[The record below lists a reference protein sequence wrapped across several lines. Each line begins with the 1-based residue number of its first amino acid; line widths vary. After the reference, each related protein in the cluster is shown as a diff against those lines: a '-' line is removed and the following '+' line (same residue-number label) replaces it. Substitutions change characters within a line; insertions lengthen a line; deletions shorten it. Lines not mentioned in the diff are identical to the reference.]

1 MRQFLQTLLGA
12 ALLGVSLPSPAVSVK
27 PLGEQKPAQT
37 EQLPAYTPPTAS
49 RSLMEHVK
57 DLKPTDTQAPP
68 PTMLGP
74 PSIRPGELPPLP
86 PMSLPPSGNWAD
98 MPPIPSTPHGSPR
111 ARTPAKKT
119 STAPAKPT
127 FDLAACS
134 REAQQ
139 QAGGA
144 ARMLRNDNRAY
155 VIMFI
160 GADGRRTTVSCY
172 ADRPKTVDVM

>member
-1 MRQFLQTLLGA
+1 MRPFLQTLIGA
-12 ALLGVSLPSPAVSVK
+12 TLLGVSLSGLAVSVK
-27 PLGEQKPAQT
+27 GLGEQKPAPT

-49 RSLMEHVK
+49 RSLMDHVK
-57 DLKPTDTQAPP
+57 DLKPADPKDPP

-74 PSIRPGELPPLP
+74 PSVRPGELPPLP
-86 PMSLPPSGNWAD
+86 PTSLPPSGNWAD
-98 MPPIPSTPHGSPR
+98 MPPTTSMPKGPSRSH
-111 ARTPAKKT
+111 APAKKT
-119 STAPAKPT
+119 APAAAKPT

-134 REAQQ
+134 RDAQQ

-172 ADRPKTVDVM
+172 ADRPKTVETM